1 MVDLVHF
8 LANLLF
14 FDVPLLY
21 YYINLKSLSIIT
33 LLHWSSIFFFLL
45 EIHIFLLVFLYQIVY
60 FLFHFQLSLNYS
72 AVKSLRLSWFNGNF
86 ITNHIRK
93 CFSCFCDCSLEA
105 VLNASAADYL
115 AWSRLFWLYLLLKF
129 TYIFSKKQESIVIYK
144 YSVSWLKI
152 WQIWKYE
159 NSELKVFKNIKFLG
173 EISSK

>member
-33 LLHWSSIFFFLL
+33 LLHWWSIFFFLL
-45 EIHIFLLVFLYQIVY
+45 EIHIFLLVFLYQILY

-72 AVKSLRLSWFNGNF
+72 AV

-159 NSELKVFKNIKFLG
+159 NSELKVLKNIKFLG